1 MIRINLLPYREAKRA
16 RQKQYFLLGLLAV
29 LALGVLLCYG
39 IYGIFSDRVADE
51 QAKVAYL
58 NGVTQQLDRKIA
70 SIADLRKKRDE
81 LLAREKV
88 IEDLQKRRDLTVRI
102 FNVLAHITPA
112 GIFLTHLKEQG
123 NAITL
128 SGYAEANDQVA
139 AFMRRIGASRIFSRP
154 TLDIISKTKFGGEQV
169 GQFTLQ
175 MQIREHM
182 ASASKTPTAEA
193 KP

>member
-1 MIRINLLPYREAKRA
+1 MIRINLLPYREARRA

-29 LALGVLLCYG
+29 LAFGMLLDYG
-39 IYGIFSDRVADE
+39 IYGIFSARVSNE

-58 NGVTQQLDRKIA
+58 HGVTQQLDRKIA
-70 SIADLRKKRDE
+70 SIASLRKKRDE

-88 IEDLQKRRDLTVRI
+88 IENLQKRRDLTVRI
-102 FNVLAHITPA
+102 FNTLARITPA

-123 NAITL
+123 SSITL

-139 AFMRRIGASRIFSRP
+139 AFMRHIAASRIFTRP
-154 TLDIISKTKFGGEQV
+154 TLDIISKTNFGGEQV
-169 GQFTLQ
+169 GKFTLQ
-175 MQIREHM
+175 MQIQEHT
-182 ASASKTPTAEA
+182 ASATKKSTAEA